1 MEHEEDPDVA
11 KTNQC
16 ASIMTKV
23 LPISHLARRK
33 PVRIKEVGHVKI
45 SSPMNLM
52 FHTVLEELQGH
63 EAEVLESWCSPRHLD
78 HCDHHF

>member
-33 PVRIKEVGHVKI
+33 AVRIKEVGHVNI
-45 SSPMNLM
+45 SSFATLFLKNSR
-52 FHTVLEELQGH
+52 VLGVG
-63 EAEVLESWCSPRHLD
+63 VL
-78 HCDHHF
+78 